1 MERIKK
7 ITHKGKEIVYVD
19 YSNVKNEDE
28 MIAIHKAHLD
38 SLTDDCKGKKSRDN
52 KKYVYIADYTG
63 SYTTPT
69 YMKEVYKSLQNNKSL
84 IIKGAFLGI
93 TGGKGIIL
101 STVISVFKLNFRT
114 FNDKNLAL
122 DYLVSES

>member
-38 SLTDDCKGKKSRDN
+38 FVYRDN
-52 KKYVYIADYTG
+52 SATRK
-63 SYTTPT
+63 
-69 YMKEVYKSLQNNKSL
+69 
-84 IIKGAFLGI
+84 
-93 TGGKGIIL
+93 
-101 STVISVFKLNFRT
+101 R
-114 FNDKNLAL
+114 
-122 DYLVSES
+122 

>member
-7 ITHKGKEIVYVD
+7 VSHKGKEIVYVD
-19 YSNVKNEDE
+19 YSNVKNDDE
-28 MIAIHKAHLD
+28 MIAIHKAHLEFVY
-38 SLTDDCKGKKSRDN
+38 RDN

-63 SYTTPT
+63 SYTTPK
-69 YMKEVYKSLQNNKSL
+69 YMKEVYNSLHNNKNL

-93 TGGKGIIL
+93 NGGKGIIL
-101 STVISVFKLNFRT
+101 STVISIFKLNFKT

>member
-7 ITHKGKEIVYVD
+7 VSHKGKEIVYVD
-19 YSNVKNEDE
+19 YSNVKNDDE
-28 MIAIHKAHLD
+28 MIAIHKAHLEFVY
-38 SLTDDCKGKKSRDN
+38 RDN

-63 SYTTPT
+63 SYTTPK
-69 YMKEVYKSLQNNKSL
+69 YMKEVYNSLHNNKNL
-84 IIKGAFLGI
+84 IIKGAFLGVS
-93 TGGKGIIL
+93 GAKGIIL
-101 STVISVFKLNFRT
+101 SSVISVFNLKFKT